1 MLTTVRRSRPKGPLR
16 AVPGATNNR
25 KIGGRLC
32 YCDITPPLES
42 SVRDGPV
49 QKIRPS
55 SQPKSGGGCIV
66 SLTRGCQGSDAKIM
80 ALIFFTAFGCL
91 RWKALTLA
99 FACVILAAG
108 SQELSPAPR
117 PFHLTRYWSWRRYR
131 RLSRISSTSYSSS
144 PLIRSGGGLG

>member
-55 SQPKSGGGCIV
+55 FQPKSGGGCSV
-66 SLTRGCQGSDAKIM
+66 SFLSDCQGSDAKM
-80 ALIFFTAFGCL
+80 VALIFLTAFGCL
-91 RWKALTLA
+91 R
-99 FACVILAAG
+99 
-108 SQELSPAPR
+108 
-117 PFHLTRYWSWRRYR
+117 
-131 RLSRISSTSYSSS
+131 
-144 PLIRSGGGLG
+144 

>member
-32 YCDITPPLES
+32 YCDIIPPLES

-55 SQPKSGGGCIV
+55 SQLKSGGGCSV
-66 SLTRGCQGSDAKIM
+66 SFSRGCQGSDAKIVE
-80 ALIFFTAFGCL
+80 LIFFIAFGCL
-91 RWKALTLA
+91 RWNLHLENPPILIN
-99 FACVILAAG
+99 VI
-108 SQELSPAPR
+108 
-117 PFHLTRYWSWRRYR
+117 
-131 RLSRISSTSYSSS
+131 
-144 PLIRSGGGLG
+144 